1 MQEKLRGA
9 YNRVAPVIAGAS
21 ALLSRLFLV
30 AVVIP
35 ATAGMLMLAAAS
47 GWSFTGAAL
56 MVAEVQAD
64 AQQLGKATSPGYLLV
79 KRCDAPRQ
87 VAGSMPKPSDA
98 ICTDWVVEQVAVH
111 DVASYAGR
119 QLFGLYLVLFFVSA
133 GGVFMF
139 WPQSRLRVRERIVN
153 DLVAMFHKL
162 KSLKTGK
169 PSA

>member
-1 MQEKLRGA
+1 MENRLRTV
-9 YNRVAPVIAGAS
+9 YNKTAPVIAGAS

-30 AVVIP
+30 AVAIP

-47 GWSFTGAAL
+47 GWSFNGAAL

-64 AQQLGKATSPGYLLV
+64 AQQLGKAAAPGYLMV

-111 DVASYAGR
+111 DVASTAGR
-119 QLFGLYLVLFFVSA
+119 QLFGVYLVLVFISL
-133 GGVFMF
+133 GGVFIF
-139 WPQSRLRVRERIVN
+139 WPQSRLRVRERIAN

>member
-21 ALLSRLFLV
+21 ALFSRLFLV

-47 GWSFTGAAL
+47 DWSFTGAAL

-64 AQQLGKATSPGYLLV
+64 AQQLGKPTSPGYLLV
-79 KRCDAPRQ
+79 KRCDAPHQ
-87 VAGSMPKPSDA
+87 VAGSMPKP
-98 ICTDWVVEQVAVH
+98 ICADWVVEQVAVH
-111 DVASYAGR
+111 DVANSAGR
-119 QLFGLYLVLFFVSA
+119 QLFGLYLILLFVSA

-139 WPQSRLRVRERIVN
+139 WPQSRLRVRERIAN